1 MDGFV
6 SNRERTK
13 EKMIDYF
20 LKIAEVIKGIALF
33 IVRRK
38 EKNDNK
44 EKNALKERLL
54 RYFEAGQR
62 NSHGSFFQTIDM
74 LLQANLFTS
83 KESDIIYDILEEL
96 INKGFLE
103 YQGGSYYLKGHAPRF

>member
-1 MDGFV
+1 
-6 SNRERTK
+6 
-13 EKMIDYF
+13 MIDYF
-20 LKIAEVIKGIALF
+20 LKVAEFIKGIALF

-38 EKNDNK
+38 EKDDKK

-62 NSHGSFFQTIDM
+62 NSHGSFFQTKDM

-83 KESDIIYDILEEL
+83 KESDVIHDILEEL
-96 INKGFLE
+96 VNKGFLE
-103 YQGGSYYLKGHAPRF
+103 YQSGCYYLNGHAPRF